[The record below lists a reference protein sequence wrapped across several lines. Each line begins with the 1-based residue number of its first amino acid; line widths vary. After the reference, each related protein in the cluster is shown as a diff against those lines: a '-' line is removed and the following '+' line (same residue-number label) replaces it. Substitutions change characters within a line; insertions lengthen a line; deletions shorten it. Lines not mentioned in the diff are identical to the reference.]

1 MRKGE
6 SGQRMLCWR
15 NHQLYFSLDLS
26 QIKMMDL
33 EAAQGDNLE
42 ESETMTIDFNSIVSK
57 LAQIVII
64 LST

>member
-1 MRKGE
+1 
-6 SGQRMLCWR
+6 
-15 NHQLYFSLDLS
+15 
-26 QIKMMDL
+26 MMDL